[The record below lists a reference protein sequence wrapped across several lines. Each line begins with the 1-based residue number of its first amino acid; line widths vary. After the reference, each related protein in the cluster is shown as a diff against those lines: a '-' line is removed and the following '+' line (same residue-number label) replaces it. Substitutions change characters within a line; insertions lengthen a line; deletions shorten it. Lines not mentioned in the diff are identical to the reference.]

1 MANALTTA
9 LDELAQYHSPD
20 YAGLYGETAAAQLS
34 AMDAQYAAQL
44 QALNERYAKAGQ
56 AYETARSKANDYANL
71 SAIGNNEAAGNAYGA
86 APRYS
91 QTSHMHEQN
100 ALANALNNAYM
111 QQANVQSDINS
122 EIAQA
127 GLNQQAQAA
136 ALMSMIDSNK
146 LAALQQEN
154 QFASNYGL
162 QRSSQEEA
170 ASRFNEQLTLA
181 NQQNAMNQAYQEL
194 KAFGRIKTQAAADA
208 LGVKVGTT
216 LGSLKVRSSR
226 GGSDTDYRKNYE
238 EIVKYINSGQVDAN
252 GIMAAADANHVTPDQ
267 QIKLL
272 SRLTHGS
279 EDWVKK
285 HYNL

>member
-9 LDELAQYHSPD
+9 LDELAQHHSPD

-34 AMDAQYAAQL
+34 ALDAQYAAQL
-44 QALNERYAKAGQ
+44 QALNERYAKTGQ

-154 QFASNYGL
+154 QFASNNGL

-216 LGSLKVRSSR
+216 LGSLKGKRRNSKKPV
-226 GGSDTDYRKNYE
+226 DYDANFE
-238 EIVKYINSGQVDAN
+238 EIVGYISTGQVGSPNAILDAYGDGLITEN
-252 GIMAAADANHVTPDQ
+252 QKYT
-267 QIKLL
+267 LL
-272 SRLTHGS
+272 SRITHGS
-279 EDWVKK
+279 DKWVRNR
-285 HYNL
+285 Y